1 MISVKDQQ
9 NLLIE
14 IGKRIPYEI
23 TVYAIGGTA
32 MMFLGL
38 KEATL
43 DVDLVFTK
51 TEDKKA
57 FKKAAK
63 ELGYKEMDSTIVHGV
78 KDNSPEMISLG
89 DARLDLFSTNVI
101 DFIFSVSM
109 QKRSRQDHQF
119 GKNLL
124 LKIADVHDIILM
136 KCATRRVKD
145 EDDIINL
152 IRSIDTINWSL
163 LVEEARNQVALG
175 KETAIFNL
183 GTLLE
188 TLKHKHKVKVPN
200 AILGELWK
208 LVKKQADKK
217 SRSENAMT
225 KKFSMQK

>member
-1 MISVKDQQ
+1 MIFVKDQQ

-14 IGKRIPYEI
+14 IAKRIPHEI

-57 FKKAAK
+57 FKEAAK
-63 ELGYKEMDSTIVHGV
+63 ELGYKEMDSTIVYGV
-78 KDNSPEMISLG
+78 KNNSPELISLG
-89 DARLDLFSTNVI
+89 DARLDLFSINVI

-109 QKRSRQDHQF
+109 QKRSQQAHQF
-119 GKNLL
+119 GKNLF
-124 LKIADVHDIILM
+124 LKIADIHDIIIM

-145 EDDIINL
+145 EEDIISLVKNT
-152 IRSIDTINWSL
+152 DTINWNL
-163 LVEEARNQVALG
+163 LVGEARNQVVLG

-188 TLKHKHKVKVPN
+188 TLKHKHKVKVPK
-200 AILGELWK
+200 AILDELWK
-208 LVKKQADKK
+208 LVKKQADEKGRRTMIKRK
-217 SRSENAMT
+217 SLDKT
-225 KKFSMQK
+225 